1 MATGVGMSFDLEGL
15 DKAIKNAEKGFDNLI
30 KKGQETEK
38 AIVNNFRAMA
48 EDGVGYFANKLNG
61 ISSAFE
67 NFGKSASKGM
77 QDIASS
83 SSSAVDK
90 VNHLIDMVKSLS
102 YSDYKGQSY
111 SSGAVAK
118 LTYEIEEAMK
128 KLAQLQEK
136 LNFYAT
142 GEGAKA
148 IGFYDTSK
156 IVEEAN
162 ALQRYIELLQQE
174 RHELQQIANI
184 KGFQAEQQAKIDA
197 EWQRMEDERIGNIR
211 ESAKASSEAAKA
223 ESAAWKQSYEEAY
236 RAYERLFDKTDEREY
251 AELFKKAEANLRQ
264 MQKAEAE
271 RYSDWLLQK
280 KREEDEHKRIEDEK
294 YKSTVEAIAKQ
305 NAAYAELEK
314 RRQQNQQVRD
324 NAVQARANYEATIRM
339 YEQMYAQI
347 EAKEKEKE
355 RRYLETQKREE
366 EAAARKAKGVIDQ
379 ANRELEAYRNAYKQ
393 RQQMYE
399 QLWNEY
405 DNTPQGALGAYNQL
419 YSPQGVRSLNQM
431 KTVLKQLETA
441 QANINRATKE
451 GQKDWKQVGDAI
463 KRVKSDIESTEKEM
477 GKFHSQ
483 QRGILDTS
491 GQLARAM
498 AAVFSVSAIKGYVN
512 KLMQIRGEFE
522 LQQRSLQVLLQNKE
536 EANKLWDKTV
546 ALAVKSPLTT
556 QQLVTST
563 KQLAAYRIE
572 TEKLY
577 ETNKMLADV
586 SQGLGVDMNRLILA
600 FGQVKAANFL
610 RGTELRQFS
619 EAGVNLLD
627 ELAKRFSALEGSAV
641 SVAEVFERVSKRQV
655 RFEDVEAVFKTITSK
670 GGTFYQMQEKQ
681 SNTLKGMMLNLQDS
695 YELML
700 NEIGE
705 DNEGM
710 LKGFISIMKSLVDSW
725 RILAPIIKS
734 TGIAFVTYFG
744 SRRIL
749 LPFLSFLK
757 KAIDGMKGFSLATAK
772 ANLSLTAMWS
782 NFIKMSVAAK
792 ASVLGI
798 IAGVVALIWDW
809 VSATDELTQSMSKI
823 DTEIFDSFGESITL
837 YKQLT
842 ETINDN
848 SKSIKEQNEA
858 LAELKTKFQDIL
870 PDEMIQEEYVRNI
883 TNGYDEATKAMVAYY
898 NALSVQQKKAKVQ
911 EIQGGE
917 LDTQTGELLVELKEV
932 LTSSQ
937 LLGDVGKEGAAKIK
951 SVLSYALDEAKR
963 ELLEDPNFTL
973 EGLDLD
979 IFENID
985 EATHEK
991 FMKKLV
997 ANISKYTG
1005 IATDK
1010 LKAFTDQSTEWLN
1023 RYETNVEDVVVA
1035 LAKYKEAINDI
1046 PDATIVQEGGTDK
1059 VFARQ
1064 VLQIDEYTEK
1074 IKNAYSA
1081 LIDAYKEYRKIKD
1094 SGKDTNLAQEDI
1106 EKAKTSLSGILSV
1119 GGSDSELIKMLDD
1132 SKDSA
1137 FEFARAINE
1146 SKAAL
1151 DELLKTN
1158 LGAFNPTMLNSI
1170 IALPDTLN
1178 KLIKPANKKRN
1189 KEIDAYVNNLVE
1201 KIGEGENK
1209 VYEAFKNIFIK
1220 NVSELNDTQKEM
1232 LASIW
1237 TSVAQDPTYD
1247 NIVSVL
1253 KAKYEQNE
1261 KLLGEVAIARQ
1272 SGSVWST
1279 IASLFGVG
1287 SEQDKKDYDAV
1298 QKVLLQTLKQLGA
1311 DTTKNTQTGGKNDA
1325 IQRLKEQISLVRQLA
1340 DDYEEMS
1347 EKYGKFYAD
1356 QNIKSAE
1363 RQMQFEQAKLNL
1375 KDFAVGTRQDE
1386 LKNLKKLEEFWR
1398 KGKKS
1403 KQKEGLLEL
1412 GTAQAEV
1419 QVEIDWEVQEV
1430 ENQKFAK
1437 FIESQFGNYEMTI
1450 ELEKFNI
1457 PDSVAQGLFGFDKI
1471 DLTELR
1477 NKILNKAGLA
1487 DLIGMNTEDILGN
1500 KAFTNLNK
1508 ATQDEIRD
1516 ALNKIDD
1523 MELKAQE
1530 KRLEKYV
1537 KYLEKAQTERVRIR
1551 LEEAKQLAEIDETF
1565 VMTEDMAKKIG
1576 LTDEQWNKYKD
1587 IKGEVNKETLKELGL
1602 ADAVI
1607 TKILKQNELL
1617 REQAKIA
1624 KAGVIRE
1631 ANEKEAKARWKA
1643 FESSPEIVS
1652 MFGNLESMSNKSL
1665 RGLRD
1670 RIVGLKKDLIESGLP
1685 ASELKKILEQI
1696 AKVEA
1701 QISENNPFENFKD
1714 SYKNA
1719 FDFYKNR
1726 KALDDAN
1733 ADMKTK
1739 RGELKAAETEFI
1751 TYQKNASRVNWNIN
1765 KYNELANA
1773 VEEARKKLEDAEKA
1787 QVEADNEFKKSQAA
1801 TQLLS
1806 ARYKMYSVAI
1816 NDVTDS
1822 LQDML
1827 SALGVLSDEDSEI
1840 LDGIQST
1847 INNIANV
1854 GANIG
1859 KIALD
1864 PLDIGAWVGAITSL
1878 FAVISDIAGT
1888 GDAMKERKIQK
1899 EVKAVERLT
1908 KQYEQLEEAIDRAY
1922 SLDTL
1927 KESNRLAQENIE
1939 QQIQA
1944 TQRMITL
1951 EESKKKTDKDKIQ
1964 QWRDEMDELGKKQE
1978 ELTATFLEEVG
1989 GVGGESNYK
1998 SIAEDFTDAWL
2009 NAFYETGDGLTALE
2023 ENFDE
2028 FIKDIVKK
2036 QVVQRVAGGLLAPL
2050 LQDID
2055 AAAGDGLFD
2064 EKEFADVI
2072 DKASQIF
2079 PEFNERMKETLEAMG
2094 MSDWAGKQGEL
2105 GSLSAGIQ
2113 GITSEQSDIL
2123 ASYLNSIRFFVA
2135 DSNMQLKALVAAQG
2149 IDADVPNPM
2158 LTQLLAIAEQT
2169 RAIRD
2174 LFDSVVV
2181 GGHKMGRSG
2190 IKVFID

>member
-1 MATGVGMSFDLEGL
+1 MATGVGF
-15 DKAIKNAEKGFDNLI
+15 GFDTSFLNNLVKADRLMDELM
-30 KKGQETEK
+30 KKSNQASRSIISAFQQMTQQGVVPYTQNLEK
-38 AIVNNFRAMA
+38 QKLALDEVLNNITKSNGAAKSHYGSMKKSVVDTTNALVAMIDQLRKSPQYIEAMRRAT
-48 EDGVGYFANKLNG
+48 DKLN
-61 ISSAFE
+61 S
-67 NFGKSASKGM
+67 
-77 QDIASS
+77 
-83 SSSAVDK
+83 
-90 VNHLIDMVKSLS
+90 
-102 YSDYKGQSY
+102 QSRKANY
-111 SSGAVAK
+111 N
-118 LTYEIEEAMK
+118 LAM
-128 KLAQLQEK
+128 
-136 LNFYAT
+136 T
-142 GEGAKA
+142 GEGNLRTKNGVASSADNA
-148 IGFYDTSK
+148 I
-156 IVEEAN
+156 
-162 ALQRYIELLQQE
+162 RYTNRLYSEKGL
-174 RHELQQIANI
+174 RNI
-184 KGFQAEQQAKIDA
+184 NNMNHAIQKMQQAQ
-197 EWQRMEDERIGNIR
+197 QRLNLNTEDG
-211 ESAKASSEAAKA
+211 KK
-223 ESAAWKQSYEEAY
+223 KYEGLG
-236 RAYERLFDKTDEREY
+236 RLIK
-251 AELFKKAEANLRQ
+251 
-264 MQKAEAE
+264 
-271 RYSDWLLQK
+271 
-280 KREEDEHKRIEDEK
+280 
-294 YKSTVEAIAKQ
+294 
-305 NAAYAELEK
+305 
-314 RRQQNQQVRD
+314 QVRD
-324 NAVQARANYEATIRM
+324 DINQVTDASEGLLNT
-339 YEQMYAQI
+339 
-347 EAKEKEKE
+347 
-355 RRYLETQKREE
+355 
-366 EAAARKAKGVIDQ
+366 
-379 ANRELEAYRNAYKQ
+379 NR
-393 RQQMYE
+393 
-399 QLWNEY
+399 
-405 DNTPQGALGAYNQL
+405 
-419 YSPQGVRSLNQM
+419 
-431 KTVLKQLETA
+431 
-441 QANINRATKE
+441 
-451 GQKDWKQVGDAI
+451 
-463 KRVKSDIESTEKEM
+463 
-477 GKFHSQ
+477 
-483 QRGILDTS
+483 
-491 GQLARAM
+491 QLARAAM
-498 AAVFSVSAIKGYVN
+498 AVFSVSAIKNFMN
-512 KLMQIRGEFE
+512 KLMRIRGEFE
-522 LQQRSLQVLLQNKE
+522 MQQRSLQVLLQNKE
-536 EANKLWDKTV
+536 EANKLWAQTV

-556 QQLVTST
+556 QQLVTAT

-577 ETNKMLADV
+577 ETSKMLADV

-610 RGTELRQFS
+610 RATELRQFS

-627 ELAKRFSALEGSAV
+627 ELSKRFSALEDRAV

-670 GGTFYQMQEKQ
+670 GGMFYQMQEKQ

-705 DNEGM
+705 GNEGM
-710 LKGFISIMKSLVDSW
+710 LKGFVSMMKSLVDNW
-725 RILAPIIKS
+725 AALAPLIKS
-734 TGIAFVTYFG
+734 VGVAFLTYF
-744 SRRIL
+744 SI
-749 LPFLSFLK
+749 K
-757 KAIDGMKGFSLATAK
+757 KVIYPIVGGFISLFKTVKNLGNTIKLATSSWSQFAK
-772 ANLSLTAMWS
+772 VLSATRISGLIGVIAAIT
-782 NFIKMSVAAK
+782 VA
-792 ASVLGI
+792 I
-798 IAGVVALIWDW
+798 IDW

-823 DTEIFDSFGESITL
+823 DTEIYDAFGESITL

-842 ETINDN
+842 ATIKDN

-858 LAELKTKFQDIL
+858 LEELKTKFQDIL
-870 PDEMIQEEYVRNI
+870 PDTMIQEEYVRNMTDGYKDA
-883 TNGYDEATKAMVAYY
+883 TNAMIAYY

-917 LDTQTGELLVELKEV
+917 LDTQTSELLVELKEV

-937 LLGDVGKEGAAKIK
+937 LLGDVGKVGAAKIK

-963 ELLEDPNFTL
+963 ELIEDPNFTL

-1046 PDATIVQEGGTDK
+1046 PDATIIQDGGTDN
-1059 VFARQ
+1059 VFAGQ
-1064 VLQIDEYTEK
+1064 VLQVDEYTEQ

-1081 LIDAYKEYRKIKD
+1081 LIDAYKEYRKMQD
-1094 SGKDTNLAQEDI
+1094 DDKDTTSAQKDI
-1106 EKAKTSLSGILSV
+1106 DIAQKTLEEVLTVS
-1119 GGSDSELIKMLDD
+1119 GSDSELIKMLDD

-1158 LGAFNPTMLNSI
+1158 LKEFKPTRVDEGFVKQTGAFGNFINGLNNAERS
-1170 IALPDTLN
+1170 
-1178 KLIKPANKKRN
+1178 KK
-1189 KEIDAYVNNLVE
+1189 IDSYVNNLVE

-1209 VYEAFKNIFIK
+1209 VNDAFKNIFIK
-1220 NVSELNDTQKEM
+1220 NVEKLDDTQKEM

-1237 TSVAQDPTYD
+1237 TSVAQDRTYD
-1247 NIVSVL
+1247 NIVAVL

-1311 DTTKNTQTGGKNDA
+1311 DPTKKTKNGGKNDA

-1375 KDFAVGTRQDE
+1375 NDFAVGTRKEE
-1386 LKNLKKLEEFWR
+1386 LKNLKKLEELWR

-1412 GTAQAEV
+1412 GTAQADV
-1419 QVEIDWEVQEV
+1419 QVEIDWEDKEV

-1450 ELEKFNI
+1450 ELEKLNI

-1477 NKILNKAGLA
+1477 NKILNKAGL
-1487 DLIGMNTEDILGN
+1487 DKLFGVNTEDILGSE
-1500 KAFTNLNK
+1500 AFKNLDK
-1508 ATQDEIRD
+1508 VIRD
-1516 ALNKIDD
+1516 DVRNALNKIDD

-1530 KRLEKYV
+1530 ERLKKYV

-1551 LEEAKQLAEIDETF
+1551 MDEVKQLAEIDETF
-1565 VMTEDMAKKIG
+1565 VMTDDMAKKIG
-1576 LTDEQWNKYKD
+1576 LTDEQWNEYKN

-1602 ADAVI
+1602 EDALI

-1617 REQAKIA
+1617 REQANIA
-1624 KAGVIRE
+1624 KAGVKRE
-1631 ANEKEAKARWKA
+1631 ADEKEAKARWKA

-1652 MFGNLESMSNKSL
+1652 MFGNLENMSNKSL

-1670 RIVGLKKDLIESGLP
+1670 RIVGLKSDLIKSGLP

-1733 ADMKTK
+1733 ADMQTK
-1739 RGELKAAETEFI
+1739 RDELKAAETEFI
-1751 TYQKNASRVNWNIN
+1751 NYQKNTSTADWNID
-1765 KYNELANA
+1765 KYNELANK
-1773 VEEARKKLEDAEKA
+1773 VEKAREELEKAKKA
-1787 QVEADNEFKKSQAA
+1787 QVEADNNFKKSQAA

-1806 ARYKMYSVAI
+1806 ARYKMYSEAI

-1822 LQDML
+1822 IQDML
-1827 SALGVLSDEDSEI
+1827 SAFGVLSDEDSEI
-1840 LDGIQST
+1840 FDGIQST

-1864 PLDIGAWVGAITSL
+1864 PTDIGAWVGAVTSL
-1878 FAVISDIAGT
+1878 FSVISDIAGT

-1899 EVKAVERLT
+1899 EVKAVERLA
-1908 KQYEQLEEAIDRAY
+1908 KQYEKLEEAIDRAY

-1927 KESNRLAQENIE
+1927 KESSRLAQENIE

-1944 TQRMITL
+1944 TERMIAL
-1951 EESKKKTDKDKIQ
+1951 EESKKKTDKEKIQ
-1964 QWRDEMDELGKKQE
+1964 QWRDEIDELEKKQE

-1989 GVGGESNYK
+1989 GVGGEANYK
-1998 SIAEDFTDAWL
+1998 SIAEDFADAWL

-2036 QVVQRVAGGLLAPL
+2036 QVVQRVAAGLLAPL
-2050 LQDID
+2050 LKDID

-2064 EKEFADVI
+2064 EKEFADVM
-2072 DKASQIF
+2072 DKAREIF
-2079 PEFNERMKETLEAMG
+2079 PDFNEKMKKTLEAMG

-2105 GSLSAGIQ
+2105 GTLSAGIQ

-2135 DSNMQLKALVAAQG
+2135 DSNTQLKALVAAQG
-2149 IDADVPNPM
+2149 IDADAPNPM
-2158 LTQLLAIAEQT
+2158 LSQLLVIAEQT